1 MSLNKAMVIG
11 HLGQDPEIRYTP
23 TGLPVVNFSVATDE
37 QYLDK
42 DGQRQNRV
50 EWHRVVVFGKV
61 ALICNEFLKKGRQ
74 VYVEGRIQTREFE
87 SKFDGGKQRRTQIAA
102 NRVQFLG
109 TAPTEGGESH
119 EIEEAVPAA
128 DSEIPF

>member
-42 DGQRQNRV
+42 DGQRQDRV
-50 EWHRVVVFGKV
+50 EWHRVVVFGKL
-61 ALICNEFLKKGRQ
+61 ALTCNEFLKKGRQ

-87 SKFDGGKQRRTQIAA
+87 NKFDGAEQRRTQIAA

-109 TAPTEGGESH
+109 TAPTERGESN
-119 EIEEAVPAA
+119 EIEEAVPPA